1 MKTYKTIAAVIFGI
15 LFSQAVFA
23 GEYSMKAEAYIDD
36 VPFNTEVIVK
46 KHLSEEAMTDTFELP
61 GEAYID
67 DVPFNTEAIY
77 KEYNSNC
84 AMQQVFEIADEEY
97 INDFPLN
104 TFKIAFKAM
113 LIETIVS
120 SMSFNE

>member
-1 MKTYKTIAAVIFGI
+1 MKTFKTIAAIILGVI
-15 LFSQAVFA
+15 LSQAVFA
-23 GEYSMKAEAYIDD
+23 GEFSMKTEAYIND
-36 VPFNTEVIVK
+36 VPFDTEVIAK
-46 KHLSEEAMTDTFELP
+46 TYMLEEAMADTFELK
-61 GEAYID
+61 EEDYID

-104 TFKIAFKAM
+104 TYKIAFKVM
-113 LIETIVS
+113 LRETILS
-120 SMSFNE
+120 SITLH